1 MGWKQVT
8 SEAEG
13 RKMLSDMTNT
23 DTPAPAAEFDMST
36 ISPGSLLFAREVGSF
51 LLNIYVFICTACI
64 LISLK
69 MNSSHFY
76 ECYTA

>member
-36 ISPGSLLFAREVGSF
+36 ISPGSLLFAREVRSF
-51 LLNIYVFICTACI
+51 LLLEHLCIHLHSLYFNIFKNEF
-64 LISLK
+64 LQFL
-69 MNSSHFY
+69 
-76 ECYTA
+76 